1 MFETLVL
8 ALDGSPLSEVAIPV
22 ATDLARQSGGRIV
35 VVHVDERT
43 VAKGDMPP
51 VHPDEANLIDKVKGH
66 AEAISAGGVETS
78 VELDSV
84 VAGGPAAKIAEIAGG
99 AGADAI
105 VIASRGES
113 ALKGMLLGSVAH
125 KLLHVSPCP
134 VLVIPAR

>member
-1 MFETLVL
+1 MFETVVL

-22 ATDLARQSGGRIV
+22 ATDLARQAGGRIV
-35 VVHVDERT
+35 VVHIDERT

-51 VHPDEANLIDKVKGH
+51 VHPDEAELIAKVKKEV
-66 AEAISAGGVETS
+66 EAIAADGVETS
-78 VELDSV
+78 LELDSV
-84 VAGGPAAKIAEIAGG
+84 VSGGPAAKIAEIA
-99 AGADAI
+99 ADAKADAI

>member
-1 MFETLVL
+1 MFETVVL
-8 ALDGSPLSEVAIPV
+8 ALDGSPLSELAIPV
-22 ATDLARQSGGRIV
+22 ATDLARQAGGRIV

-51 VHPDEANLIDKVKGH
+51 VHPDEAELIDKVKKQV
-66 AEAISAGGVETS
+66 EAIAADGVEAS
-78 VELDSV
+78 LELDSV
-84 VAGGPAAKIAEIAGG
+84 VAGGPASKIADIAAG
-99 AGADAI
+99 AEADAI

-113 ALKGMLLGSVAH
+113 ALRGMLLGSVAH